1 MSDKRSNEI
10 IFRAIAGERLIVQEW
25 DADYYVDVTVP
36 DLGPTW
42 TALQMP
48 LEDREVKP

>member
-1 MSDKRSNEI
+1 MRHFEI
-10 IFRAIAGERLIVQEW
+10 VFQAINGARLIVQEW

-48 LEDREVKP
+48 LEDREGKP